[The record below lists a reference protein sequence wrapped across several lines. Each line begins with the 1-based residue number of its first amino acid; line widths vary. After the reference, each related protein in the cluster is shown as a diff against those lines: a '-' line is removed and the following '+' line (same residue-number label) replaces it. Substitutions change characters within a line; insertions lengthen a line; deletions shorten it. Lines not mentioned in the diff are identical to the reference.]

1 MAAIV
6 RYVNVNSLAGGDG
19 TTNATTGV
27 NRAYSSQ
34 SEMEAAEQSDLVS
47 SGDTFTGICSGGLDS
62 SSVTY
67 SGWLT
72 SATNDI
78 LITTTTDR
86 HAGVFDNTKYYIDTG
101 TGTAAA
107 LSVGVNYINFA
118 GIQFQRDGTITSG
131 TIRYCINVSGVGVGK
146 VTVTE
151 SIFKNISAHPGGSV
165 AINIADSSPIYGI
178 KNNIFYNFNVSGQA
192 VAMTASTPEAYVYN
206 NTFIDCIEGI
216 SSRATAKIRNNI
228 FQDCA
233 SDIVGSQSAEND
245 YNLTDNPSMDGV
257 NSVVNSTMV
266 FADKAN
272 DNFALVAGDTDA
284 IGSGIGPASD
294 AEVPISDIIG
304 TSRTGTTTD
313 IGAFMFVG
321 GGGGVSITADSGT
334 YSQTGTSTLLFAS
347 RALQSGSASYLQVGT
362 TTPLRAEL
370 NILTTS
376 GSYLLTGTNVNL
388 RAAKKLITETGSYN
402 LTGTDVTLIYTPGG
416 AGEVLIIDSG
426 VYSLAGDEVLLSAQL
441 NIISNS
447 GNYLLSGTETRIA
460 YNANIVHEA
469 GNYSLAGDN
478 VNLFANYGMIVSST
492 SYTLTGT
499 SVTLKYSGDTNQIIG
514 TVTAGFAPDLYSAVY
529 KPNTITVT
537 FKE

>member
-62 SSVTY
+62 SNVTY

-118 GIQFQRDGTITSG
+118 GLQFQRDGTITSG

-233 SDIVGSQSAEND
+233 SDIVGSQSTEND

-321 GGGGVSITADSGT
+321 GGGGVSITIDKGT
-334 YSQTGTSTLLFAS
+334 QAQTVEQVTLTQHSVLSINGATQAQTVEQVTLQQAGTLSLNNLEQLQTVEQINLTQAHIISVDGAAQSQTVEQVSLLVAGTLAVNNTAQVQTLEQVVLSVIASLSIDSLSSAQTVEQVILSTI
-347 RALQSGSASYLQVGT
+347 SASAVIVNSTVQQQTVDQLNLTQAHAVSVDNLSQEQLLESINFNGVVVGYLQG
-362 TTPLRAEL
+362 A
-370 NILTTS
+370 LTIISAYNGQIKLTNP
-376 GSYLLTGTNVNL
+376 LTGE
-388 RAAKKLITETGSYN
+388 I
-402 LTGTDVTLIYTPGG
+402 
-416 AGEVLIIDSG
+416 
-426 VYSLAGDEVLLSAQL
+426 
-441 NIISNS
+441 
-447 GNYLLSGTETRIA
+447 RI
-460 YNANIVHEA
+460 
-469 GNYSLAGDN
+469 L
-478 VNLFANYGMIVSST
+478 
-492 SYTLTGT
+492 
-499 SVTLKYSGDTNQIIG
+499 
-514 TVTAGFAPDLYSAVY
+514 
-529 KPNTITVT
+529 
-537 FKE
+537 